1 MKDDISLGRYSL
13 QLTEEL
19 IHVKLFIPDN
29 PGGMWYFK
37 STLFANL
44 DTIYTIVRSIPDL
57 TME

>member
-29 PGGMWYFK
+29 PGGMWYFNGINPPYLQ
-37 STLFANL
+37 TW
-44 DTIYTIVRSIPDL
+44 IRSIPDL
-57 TME
+57 MME